1 MVAFNMSLSG
11 RIVRWINRSLD
22 GQQSD
27 TAHDCGRWIQVLSFP
42 KARDECQVSLAR
54 GVITHEGRSRKD

>member
-11 RIVRWINRSLD
+11 RIVRLINRLLD

-27 TAHDCGRWIQVLSFP
+27 TARNCGRRIRMLSFP
-42 KARDECQVSLAR
+42 KA
-54 GVITHEGRSRKD
+54 